1 MSLFITLMGGP
12 LDGIYIPANPEMP
25 GVPAE
30 LYINDE
36 EVPSWSY
43 YRNSQAGGDA
53 PALDV
58 YSLRRGA
65 VRRMTSPPPDAE
77 LCRLNYVRALSSQEV
92 AQIKSIGRKH
102 GL

>member
-1 MSLFITLMGGP
+1 MSLFITLVGGP
-12 LDGIYIPANPEMP
+12 LDGIFIPANPEMP
-25 GVPAE
+25 GVPTE

-36 EVPSWSY
+36 EAPSWSHY
-43 YRNSQAGGDA
+43 ANSKAGGEP

-58 YSLRRGA
+58 YSLRKGA
-65 VRRMTSPPPDAE
+65 VRRLTSPPPDAE
-77 LCRLNYVRALSSQEV
+77 LCRLNYVRALSPQEV